1 MLATPTSRLLFT
13 QRLHFI
19 GSRVHGPAR
28 CLSAMPVPHFIIC
41 EVSAG
46 TYAARGS
53 RQKYAWIADS
63 VHTSLRWSAQVTS
76 AIADRAAL
84 HDVHRQGS
92 CGRGH
97 VPTLGPQQWQVNHA
111 CADGHAAAL
120 SACL

>member
-1 MLATPTSRLLFT
+1 MGPLAVSLPCPYRIMSVCRSAAAKNTRLSPTL
-13 QRLHFI
+13 
-19 GSRVHGPAR
+19 
-28 CLSAMPVPHFIIC
+28 C
-41 EVSAG
+41 
-46 TYAARGS
+46 
-53 RQKYAWIADS
+53 
-63 VHTSLRWSAQVTS
+63 TSLERMQVTS

-84 HDVHRQGS
+84 NEVHRQGS

>member
-1 MLATPTSRLLFT
+1 MGPLAVSLPCPY
-13 QRLHFI
+13 HI
-19 GSRVHGPAR
+19 
-28 CLSAMPVPHFIIC
+28 LSFVRSGRS

-46 TYAARGS
+46 IHAARGS

-111 CADGHAAAL
+111 CADGHAVAL